1 MKVPRSTLKVF
12 RDIRRSRWQF
22 VAVAVVIALGVAIFI
37 GSYGS
42 FVNLRSSYDRTYDEL
57 AMGDLWFDVAD
68 APSSVASDARAI
80 DGVIA

>member
-1 MKVPRSTLKVF
+1 MRISRSTVKIF

-42 FVNLRSSYDRTYDEL
+42 FVNLRSSYDRTYEEL
-57 AMGDLWFDVAD
+57 AMGDLWFEVAD
-68 APSSVASDARAI
+68 GPNGCR
-80 DGVIA
+80 